1 MNSIA
6 HSVAVERDSAEAREA
21 IRHGL
26 NAFNEAKLGPYAFTP
41 VTVCARD
48 EAGAL
53 LGGAVGGTFLD
64 WLWLEVLWVSEPER
78 GRGLGTRVLETFEEE
93 GRRLGAT
100 RCLLDTM
107 AYQAEGFYLGR
118 GYKEFG
124 RIPNF
129 VQGFDRI
136 YLEKD
141 LR

>member
-1 MNSIA
+1 MNSNE
-6 HSVAVERDSAEAREA
+6 HSVAVEQDATEAREA

-26 NAFNEAKLGPYAFTP
+26 NTFNEAKLGPYAFAP

-48 EAGAL
+48 VDGAL

-64 WLWLEVLWVSEPER
+64 WLWVEVLWVSESER
-78 GRGLGTRVLETFEEE
+78 GNGLGTRILEAFEAE
-93 GRRLGAT
+93 GKRLGAT

-107 AYQAEGFYLGR
+107 AYQAEGFYLER

-136 YLEKD
+136 YLAKD
-141 LR
+141 F